1 MVVKRSIFI
10 SILCLN
16 QHGGKSVYFLPSNSG
31 SNPSRLQFYF
41 FWIFNF
47 RSISWKAHKIL
58 RPRKTLFILNL
69 LSFNV
74 GDNNHRFS
82 SLSLPFCSKSPS
94 FLVTKN
100 LSIAHPYS
108 LVFHLGF
115 LLIGFCIVEL
125 LLILFCFCFP
135 IGFAGSGIDIGGGS
149 APLALFFFP

>member
-1 MVVKRSIFI
+1 MVASRYIFCWATLVQ
-10 SILCLN
+10 ILHACN
-16 QHGGKSVYFLPSNSG
+16 FIFFL
-31 SNPSRLQFYF
+31 
-41 FWIFNF
+41 IFNF
-47 RSISWKAHKIL
+47 LSVSWKAHKIL

-115 LLIGFCIVEL
+115 LLIGFCIAEL
-125 LLILFCFCFP
+125 LLIFFFLFSFRFRWARDRHRWAP
-135 IGFAGSGIDIGGGS
+135 
-149 APLALFFFP
+149 APLAQYIYFFK

>member
-1 MVVKRSIFI
+1 MSIFI
-10 SILCLN
+10 SILCSN
-16 QHGGKSVYFLPSNSG
+16 QHGSKSVYFLLSNSG
-31 SNPSRLQFYF
+31 SNPSCLQFYF
-41 FWIFNF
+41 IFNF
-47 RSISWKAHKIL
+47 QFWSISWKAHNIL

-115 LLIGFCIVEL
+115 LLIGFCIAEL
-125 LLILFCFCFP
+125 FSIWVYSFGLEYAVLECTVVLWDSPRLF
-135 IGFAGSGIDIGGGS
+135 DT
-149 APLALFFFP
+149 L